1 MNHQMIT
8 LTVFIATYAFFILFP
23 NRRSLT
29 AMSAVVLLLLF
40 GILDPLEAF
49 RDGVN
54 WNVMGIFVGMLVLAE
69 AFMASRFPA
78 YLAERIV
85 NHAPSTAFA
94 ILFICTMTSILSAFV
109 ENVATVL
116 IVAPVALSLAKKLK
130 INPVNMMIAIAISS
144 NLQGCATLIGD
155 PPSMLLGGFAK
166 MTFMDFFFYQG
177 KPGIFF
183 AVQLGAVTSTIY
195 LYFVFRGHKEKTEI
209 IPVETV
215 QSWIPTVLLVLLIVA
230 LAASSFFDKGFSF
243 LAGAICMAFAFVTL
257 VWQRVNHKIPF
268 WENLKKLDW
277 DTTFFLLGVFII
289 VESLTQTGWIAR
301 ISDILSNQVGDNL
314 FYGYALLVLMS
325 IVISGFVDNVPY
337 LAAMLPV
344 ALQMSEKMNF
354 HPALFMFGLLIGAS
368 LGGNLT
374 PIGASANIVACGILK
389 KEGHPVSFR
398 QFMKISVP
406 FTLIAVLPA
415 AALVWFLW
423 S

>member
-8 LTVFIATYAFFILFP
+8 LIVFIATYVFFILLP
-23 NRRSLT
+23 NRRSVT
-29 AMSAVVLLLLF
+29 AMVAVGLLLLF
-40 GILDPLEAF
+40 GILDPVEAF

-85 NHAPSTAFA
+85 NHAPNTAFA
-94 ILFICTMTSILSAFV
+94 ILFICAMTSLLSAFV

-116 IVAPVALSLAKKLK
+116 IIAPVALALAKKLK
-130 INPVNMMIAIAISS
+130 INPVNMMVAIAISS
-144 NLQGCATLIGD
+144 NLQGCATLVGD

-166 MTFMDFFFYQG
+166 MTFMDFFFYHG

-183 AVQLGAVTSTIY
+183 AVQLGALTSVVY
-195 LYFVFRGHKEKTEI
+195 LYVLFRKHKEKIEI
-209 IPVETV
+209 VNVETV
-215 QSWIPTVLLVLLIVA
+215 QSWIPTLLLVMLITS
-230 LAASSFFDKGFSF
+230 LAVSSFFDKGFTF
-243 LAGAICMAFAFVTL
+243 LAGMICMAFAVITL
-257 VWQRVNHKIPF
+257 VWQRINHKIPL
-268 WENLKKLDW
+268 WENLRKLDW

-301 ISDILSNQVGDNL
+301 ISDALSHQVGDNL
-314 FYGYALLVLMS
+314 FFGYALLVLMS
-325 IVISGFVDNVPY
+325 IVVSGFVDNVPY

-344 ALQMSEKMNF
+344 AMQMSEKMNF

-374 PIGASANIVACGILK
+374 PLGASANIVACGILK
-389 KEGHPVSFR
+389 KEGHTVSFK
-398 QFMKISVP
+398 QFMYVSVP

-415 AALVWFLW
+415 AALIWFLW
-423 S
+423 A